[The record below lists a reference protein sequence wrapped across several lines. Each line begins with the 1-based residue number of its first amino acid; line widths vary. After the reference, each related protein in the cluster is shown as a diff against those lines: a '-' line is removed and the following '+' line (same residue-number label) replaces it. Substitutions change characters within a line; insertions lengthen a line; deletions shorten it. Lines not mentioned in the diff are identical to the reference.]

1 VRRRQGQASDIAIQ
15 AKEILLWRE
24 RLNKLYSKH
33 TGQPLSV
40 IGPSLAGGP
49 AMLGCCSPVAPRVRA
64 SDRSVCAEASM
75 ERDTFMSAEEAVR
88 FGLIDKVLEKRQL
101 SPETPPETQST
112 LP

>member
-1 VRRRQGQASDIAIQ
+1 
-15 AKEILLWRE
+15 
-24 RLNKLYSKH
+24 
-33 TGQPLSV
+33 
-40 IGPSLAGGP
+40 
-49 AMLGCCSPVAPRVRA
+49 
-64 SDRSVCAEASM
+64 M